1 MTDFIEI
8 IKQVDKIKNNIS
20 QVVDKYN
27 KQSYETR
34 SMLGQKALIQSSIF
48 KEAINIM
55 GDTIN
60 DMDLDIEEKDNKI
73 NFLENK
79 IGITDDRVVEEMIK
93 YDLYKISNKA
103 KMIGS

>member
-8 IKQVDKIKNNIS
+8 IKQDDKSKSNIS

-27 KQSYETR
+27 KKSYETR

-60 DMDLDIEEKDNKI
+60 EMDLEIEKK
-73 NFLENK
+73 
-79 IGITDDRVVEEMIK
+79 TIK
-93 YDLYKISNKA
+93 
-103 KMIGS
+103 